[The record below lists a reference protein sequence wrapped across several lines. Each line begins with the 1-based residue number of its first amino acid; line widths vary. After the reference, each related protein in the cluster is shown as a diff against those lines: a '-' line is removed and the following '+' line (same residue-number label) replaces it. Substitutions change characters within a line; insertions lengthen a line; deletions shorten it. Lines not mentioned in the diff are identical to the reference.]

1 MAVIAPIA
9 LDDIRAA
16 RQRIAPYAIRTPVVR
31 LNVEGPPTYLKLEN
45 LQPNGSFKVRGA
57 ANAMVLAGPEVLA
70 QGVYTASAGNMAQ
83 GVAWMARALG
93 VPCTAL
99 VPDTAPQAK
108 LLAIERLGARIVKV
122 PFDTWWQ
129 IMLGEQYDGVEGHFV
144 HPVADPDVIAGNG
157 TIGLEIREDVP
168 EVDTIVVPFGGGGL
182 SSGIATAVRG
192 SKPETKVMAAEVST
206 AAPLAPSLDAGSPQ
220 TVDYVPSFVD
230 GIGGKSILPMMW
242 PLVRE
247 LLDGSLVIS
256 PQQAADALRL
266 LVERNHV
273 VAEGAGAAPV
283 AAALSGGAGDGTI
296 VCVVSGGNIDTSKLI
311 RILSGETP

>member
-31 LNVEGPPTYLKLEN
+31 LDVEGPPTYLKLEN

-70 QGVYTASAGNMAQ
+70 QGV
-83 GVAWMARALG
+83 AWMARALG

-108 LLAIERLGARIVKV
+108 LLAIERLGTRIVKV

-157 TIGLEIREDVP
+157 TIGLEILEDVP
-168 EVDTIVVPFGGGGL
+168 EVD
-182 SSGIATAVRG
+182 
-192 SKPETKVMAAEVST
+192 
-206 AAPLAPSLDAGSPQ
+206 
-220 TVDYVPSFVD
+220 
-230 GIGGKSILPMMW
+230 
-242 PLVRE
+242 
-247 LLDGSLVIS
+247 
-256 PQQAADALRL
+256 
-266 LVERNHV
+266 
-273 VAEGAGAAPV
+273 
-283 AAALSGGAGDGTI
+283 
-296 VCVVSGGNIDTSKLI
+296 
-311 RILSGETP
+311 